1 MRDNLES
8 PSLDHLGE
16 QVHLVPKESQDL
28 LVPQEYSTKYNVIVV
43 LLVLQA
49 CTGSKDFKEK
59 QDRRVCHLF
68 HIRK

>member
-49 CTGSKDFKEK
+49 CRGSKDFKEK